1 MKKVFL
7 FILAM
12 VLSFLPGA
20 IGVMFT
26 PHGASNVWYNG
37 LNKSVLTPDGWVF
50 GVAWTI
56 LYALLGIALFFIMN
70 NQRRGV
76 GKAGAYV
83 LFGIQMILNA
93 LWCVLFFGV
102 GMPMP
107 AFICIAA
114 LIFVTIMMVGAFG
127 RISRGAA
134 WMVVPYL
141 AWLIFAAY
149 LNGTILYL
157 N

>member
-1 MKKVFL
+1 MRKVFL

-12 VLSFLPGA
+12 VLSFLPGFV
-20 IGVMFT
+20 GVLFT
-26 PHGASNVWYNG
+26 PHGMSNVWYNA

-50 GVAWTI
+50 GVAWAV
-56 LYALLGIALFFIMN
+56 LYALLGIALFIIMN

-76 GKAGAYV
+76 RKAGAYA
-83 LFGIQMILNA
+83 LFGIQMVLNA

-102 GMPMP
+102 AMPVA
-107 AFICIAA
+107 AFVCIGA
-114 LIFVTIMMVGAFG
+114 LIFVTMIMIGAFG

-134 WMVVPYL
+134 WLVVPYL